1 MARRKNGRPFQFSRI
16 PRQQIAKTLPI
27 WTSTQTDIV
36 NLAVQALLSKFGI
49 TDVPSYF
56 RQLRVPIAISVVVCA
71 SFGASSYG
79 IKGFVVG
86 GLLGLVAP
94 VALVWLAVL
103 LVGIAIFLGIYCLA
117 WAAIW
122 AIFRWFLAG

>member
-1 MARRKNGRPFQFSRI
+1 MARRKYGRQFQFSRI
-16 PRQQIAKTLPI
+16 SRQQIARTLPI

-36 NLAVQALLSKFGI
+36 NLTVQALLSKFGI

-56 RQLRVPIAISVVVCA
+56 RQLRISIFISVIVCA
-71 SFGASSYG
+71 SAGATNYG
-79 IKGFVVG
+79 ITGLFVG

-94 VALVWLAVL
+94 VAFVWLAVL
-103 LVGIAIFLGIYCLA
+103 LVGIAIFLGMYCLA
-117 WAAIW
+117 WAVIW